1 MLSGPTASAGPDQTV
16 DANKTV
22 TLDGS
27 GSTDDGTISTYLWE
41 RSSGSF
47 SGSLSTLSSTS
58 VASPTFTSPNL
69 DADGFVVF
77 RLTVTDSDGLTDTD
91 TVRINVNRALLLA
104 DSDDTGLDVELKALL
119 EASGT
124 TTLYADSDR
133 GGFDTPV
140 DGEMGL
146 GVSETL
152 VSRIIRSGTYIQ
164 LNDNDNPSA
173 LGLDDYFHIASV
185 GGDLTLYVQTAAD
198 GEESVVV
205 AGNSFDLSAQRI
217 RITTGTDLGSLLD
230 NFSIGD
236 RYIFKFA
243 RAAAAAVIS
252 LAASASVPAPS
263 AAAVV
268 RAVQSDAVSLA
279 ASASVPAPSAA
290 AVGTAAP
297 TTPTT
302 GNSVTLDLPAGQTSG
317 DLFIRWQSTQSGLGD
332 VSSLSSDSG
341 DRFLTRVQLFGTD
354 TVDIEVR
361 CAETLPDSI
370 NTGGQDL
377 NTDWEENAES
387 VTLYAPV
394 AGTITLKGPNHP
406 DIVSG
411 ESDTT
416 ETYSWQ
422 AAASDHDA
430 LRAWMVAYVDLTN
443 AQQGE
448 ATITLADGAGDDV
461 VSPISLAASAAVPA
475 PSASA
480 VVRAIQPGPV
490 SLAASASVPAPSAS
504 AAVVRAIQPGAVSLA
519 ACLHPLRRLLPIQP
533 GAVSIVASAA
543 MPAPSAA
550 AVVRAILILSDSD
563 DTGLDVELKALLEA
577 SDDINGTGFL
587 YIDADRGGTD
597 TPLDGDM
604 SLSVSQVS
612 RVGWT
617 GTEIII
623 NDNDNPQSLSLA
635 TYFNTGG
642 SGSSI

>member
-1 MLSGPTASAGPDQTV
+1 MTFSPRRLLGDPQPYFIAMLSGPTASAGPDQTV

-27 GSTDDGTISTYLWE
+27 GSSDDGTISTYLWE

-91 TVRINVNRALLLA
+91 TVRINVRRALLLS

-119 EASGT
+119 EASDDINGT
-124 TTLYADSDR
+124 GFLYRDAD
-133 GGFDTPV
+133 
-140 DGEMGL
+140 
-146 GVSETL
+146 
-152 VSRIIRSGTYIQ
+152 RSGTDTPLDGDMSLSVSQVSRVGWTGTEIII
-164 LNDNDNPSA
+164 NDNDNPQSVSLA
-173 LGLDDYFHIASV
+173 TYFNT
-185 GGDLTLYVQTAAD
+185 GGSGSDLTLYAQTIDD
-198 GEESVVV
+198 GEEAVIV
-205 AGNSFDLSAQRI
+205 AGNIAAVGANFLRLTA
-217 RITTGTDLGSLLD
+217 GAALAALLD
-230 NFSIGD
+230 NITTGD

-252 LAASASVPAPS
+252 LAASGSVPAPS

-268 RAVQSDAVSLA
+268 RAVQSGAVSLA

-377 NTDWEENAES
+377 NDNWEENAEA
-387 VTLYAPV
+387 VELYAPV

-430 LRAWMVAYVDLTN
+430 LRAWMVAYVDLTD

-461 VSPISLAASAAVPA
+461 VSPISLAASASVPAPSAAALVTALQPGAVSIIASAAMPA

-480 VVRAIQPGPV
+480 VVRAIQPGAV
-490 SLAASASVPAPSAS
+490 SIVASASVPAPSAS
-504 AAVVRAIQPGAVSLA
+504 AVFVHYPARSCF
-519 ACLHPLRRLLPIQP
+519 ACCLGFCACALGL
-533 GAVSIVASAA
+533 GNCSYY
-543 MPAPSAA
+543 PARSGFDCCLGRCACTLCGGCCPCY
-550 AVVRAILILSDSD
+550 LDS
-563 DTGLDVELKALLEA
+563 
-577 SDDINGTGFL
+577 N
-587 YIDADRGGTD
+587 
-597 TPLDGDM
+597 
-604 SLSVSQVS
+604 
-612 RVGWT
+612 
-617 GTEIII
+617 
-623 NDNDNPQSLSLA
+623 
-635 TYFNTGG
+635 
-642 SGSSI
+642 